1 MNVEGDALG
10 AGILNYLNEKDKKE
24 KEQELKEVSVE
35 AVANSKSEEETSP
48 LVTHKNQVSNAT
60 STADPESKESVLW
73 TRGRLL
79 TRVLEVDRGLVNAP
93 RRLQC

>member
-10 AGILNYLNEKDKKE
+10 AGILNYLNEKEKKE
-24 KEQELKEVSVE
+24 KEQDLKEVTVE
-35 AVANSKSEEETSP
+35 AVANSKAEGETSP
-48 LVTHKNQVSNAT
+48 LVTHKTQVYNTA

-73 TRGRLL
+73 TRCRSS
-79 TRVLEVDRGLVNAP
+79 THVLEVDEGRVNAS